1 MERRIIP
8 TLNNGK
14 IMKQKSYV
22 PKKADL
28 ETPDSWY
35 LVDADGQVL
44 GRLASQVAQIL
55 RGKHKPTFTPFLDC
69 GDHVV
74 VVNADKVVLSGRK
87 PQQKIY
93 YHHSNYPSGLRRT
106 PYEEMLRKHP
116 ERVIIFAVQGMLPRN
131 RLGKKLLRKLRVYAG
146 PGHPH
151 QAQNPQSFEL
161 TR

>member
-1 MERRIIP
+1 MQCRIVP

-28 ETPDSWY
+28 EKPDSWH

-44 GRLASQVAQIL
+44 GRLASQVAQLL

-74 VVNADKVVLSGRK
+74 IVNADKVVLSGRK
-87 PQQKIY
+87 PEKKMY
-93 YHHSNYPSGLRRT
+93 YRHSNYPGGLRRI
-106 PYEEMLRKHP
+106 PYEEMSRKHP
-116 ERVIIFAVQGMLPRN
+116 ERVITFAVQGMLPRN
-131 RLGKKLLRKLRVYAG
+131 RLGKKLLRKLRVYTG

-151 QAQNPQSFEL
+151 QAQNPQSFKL